1 MKKRDRIMRDMEK
14 IAKEVEED
22 FKVAWLAEE
31 DQRRN
36 NIITERDRGII
47 FTI

>member
-1 MKKRDRIMRDMEK
+1 MKDIERIAEEVFNDPR
-14 IAKEVEED
+14 IAEQ
-22 FKVAWLAEE
+22 AEE

-36 NIITERDRGII
+36 NIITERDRGIV

>member
-1 MKKRDRIMRDMEK
+1 MTKHDNIMKGLERI
-14 IAKEVEED
+14 VEEVFND
-22 FKVAWLAEE
+22 PKVAAKAEE

-36 NIITERDRGII
+36 TIITERDRGIV